1 MKHQTN
7 KTKIILKDSL
17 KEIKEILPLFFI
29 AIIISVLI
37 EIYIPNSIISNL
49 IGKNIYI
56 AIPLATLIG
65 IILPIPRYAT
75 YPIAAVLLLKGAGF
89 GVIFALVAGE
99 VVSESFAREY
109 LSIKYFGIKF
119 FSARV
124 ILSAIFITL
133 GAFLIEV
140 LL

>member
-1 MKHQTN
+1 MN
-7 KTKIILKDSL
+7 KIRTILKDSSKEL
-17 KEIKEILPLFFI
+17 KSILPLFFI

-37 EIYIPNSIISNL
+37 EIYIPNSIISSL
-49 IGKNIYI
+49 IGKNVYL
-56 AIPLATLIG
+56 AIPIAVLIG
-65 IILPIPRYAT
+65 ILLPIPRYAT
-75 YPIAAVLLLKGAGF
+75 YPIAGTLLLKGAGF

-99 VVSESFAREY
+99 VISESFPREY

-119 FSARV
+119 FSIR
-124 ILSAIFITL
+124 ILISAIFITL